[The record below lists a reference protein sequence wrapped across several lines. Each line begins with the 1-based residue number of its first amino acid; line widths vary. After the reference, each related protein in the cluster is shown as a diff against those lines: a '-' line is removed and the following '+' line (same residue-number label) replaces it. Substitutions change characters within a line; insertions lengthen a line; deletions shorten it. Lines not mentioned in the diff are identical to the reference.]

1 MASTASNHFHALTGK
16 RDMMLL
22 SKYIH
27 SLIDTDKGPWSL
39 VGVLL
44 NQRKT
49 DERHLF
55 SYGSC

>member
-1 MASTASNHFHALTGK
+1 
-16 RDMMLL
+16 MMLL